1 MEAFSDA
8 EDPIA
13 LLVASAREH
22 IPLNTSV
29 GCTTELSH
37 VPDPENRQP
46 INQVI
51 EGIHE
56 QKWYLNQIRYRRAF
70 EAKAGSLG
78 RCTQYI
84 LYNSILAVAGIP
96 DPPLFDSI
104 MAALRDARRI
114 TTLYSHQTSAIAAL
128 SQGKDVI
135 VSTSTA
141 SGKSVIYQA
150 RSILVLSRLS
160 SSAPCF
166 QIRSRCCECSS
177 KTKTQKRFSSTP
189 PKLVSSSSMIAT

>member
-1 MEAFSDA
+1 M
-8 EDPIA
+8 
-13 LLVASAREH
+13 ASAREH

-29 GCTTELSH
+29 GCTTEPAQI
-37 VPDPENRQP
+37 PDPGDRQP
-46 INQVI
+46 IDRVI
-51 EGIHE
+51 EDIHE

-78 RCTQYI
+78 RCAEYT
-84 LYNSILAVAGIP
+84 LYNSILVVAGTP
-96 DPPLFDSI
+96 DPPLSDSI

-150 RSILVLSRLS
+150 RSVMVLSR
-160 SSAPCF
+160 
-166 QIRSRCCECSS
+166 
-177 KTKTQKRFSSTP
+177 
-189 PKLVSSSSMIAT
+189 VS

>member
-29 GCTTELSH
+29 GCTTEPSH
-37 VPDPENRQP
+37 IPDPENRQP
-46 INQVI
+46 IDQVI
-51 EGIHE
+51 EGIHD

-78 RCTQYI
+78 RCTHYI

-96 DPPLFDSI
+96 DPPLSDSI

-150 RSILVLSRLS
+150 RSISVLSRLS
-160 SSAPCF
+160 
-166 QIRSRCCECSS
+166 
-177 KTKTQKRFSSTP
+177 
-189 PKLVSSSSMIAT
+189 